1 MERNV
6 EINSTKRRSE
16 VRKTC
21 LKKRLENIFGEFCK
35 DNSMLLIS
43 INYKSISYKE
53 ESAGKQ
59 IHGKHTWYKCGTKK
73 DTFLIIPLRNLS
85 LFVN

>member
-6 EINSTKRRSE
+6 EINATKRRSE

-43 INYKSISYKE
+43 INYKSISYKQE
-53 ESAGKQ
+53 QAKKK
-59 IHGKHTWYKCGTKK
+59 IRGKHTWYKCGTNL
-73 DTFLIIPLRNLS
+73 DIILKSGP
-85 LFVN
+85 